1 MRSFS
6 DNEVLPA
13 PHFKVTT
20 IASGAEH
27 PKNEKPP
34 VLFYRTDTKKLF
46 IGTDQWYQIPFG
58 DHAMHDSYRSASKID
73 ILKGDKISI
82 DGGTY
87 LVDTTDSK
95 KIQLPPGPAVVGIMF
110 YIKNIG
116 DNSFLLVTGSDE
128 VMVEG
133 REELCMHPGQ
143 CVGLKYFKNNW
154 YIITSH
160 MPSML

>member
-6 DNEVLPA
+6 NDVVVPA
-13 PHFKVTT
+13 PYFQVTT
-20 IASGAEH
+20 VASGNEH
-27 PKNEKPP
+27 PRNEKPP
-34 VLFYRTDTKKLF
+34 CLFYRTDTKKLF

-58 DHAMHDSYRSASKID
+58 DNTMHDSYRSSAKID
-73 ILKGDKISI
+73 ILKGEKISI

-87 LVDTTDSK
+87 LVDTTNNK
-95 KIQLPPGPAVVGIMF
+95 KIQLPAGPAVVGVMF

-116 DNSFLLVTGSDE
+116 DNPFLLVSGSDE
-128 VMVEG
+128 VMIEG

-143 CVGLKYFKNNW
+143 CVGLKYFKNIW

-160 MPSML
+160 MTAQL